1 MNKIF
6 IFITAI
12 CFFLFS
18 HLILLNNN
26 NSIASAQTNEVTQ
39 SKNIIGN
46 KKSSNAND
54 KGSFLDNLVNKTIKY
69 TKQAMEYSSEQLN
82 TLTDEVKNQI
92 SILESQQSSSN
103 IDIEEKIYELKLV
116 VNDFSKLKK
125 KEQAASSFTL
135 FASSK
140 KDYRIKINE
149 ALKELEPVL
158 FDGEVIDYS
167 ERIHKAIE
175 RIKVLNQEIASLIE
189 KKHFANP
196 DRFKTYEKKIKS
208 RKKVIAEIKKLIN
221 KLELDLMK
229 KFHRLGVEISQSQI
243 RVLTRRV
250 DGDLL
255 VRTLAVFDITKQISI
270 KMSELMQSTKF
281 EPEFTRKYY
290 GVYVV
295 MAEMT
300 LYAQNLYVEK
310 IEDIYLPALDSV
322 ESDIKAAITFAE
334 KGLSEQTNATS
345 KKILLENIKSNKFS
359 NEVADLYRDILEK
372 QLSHLKRSMKEA
384 RSNVT
389 VAYSTY
395 DTASI
400 SLNMVNLIDTTQS
413 EFDKILK
420 MQLPPIVPFSNDALE
435 NRFMEISNRIV
446 LKN

>member
-1 MNKIF
+1 MHKIC
-6 IFITAI
+6 IFLRTI
-12 CFFLFS
+12 CFLSFS
-18 HLILLNNN
+18 HLTLLNYN
-26 NSIASAQTNEVTQ
+26 NSIATAQTNEVTQ
-39 SKNIIGN
+39 STNSSEN
-46 KKSSNAND
+46 KEISDSNG
-54 KGSFLDNLVNKTIKY
+54 KESFLDSLVNQTIKY
-69 TKQAMEYSSEQLN
+69 TKQAIEYSSEHLN
-82 TLTDEVKNQI
+82 TLTDEVKKQI
-92 SILESQQSSSN
+92 SNLDSKESSN
-103 IDIEEKIYELKLV
+103 INIEEKIYKLKSVVNNFSELK
-116 VNDFSKLKK
+116 KQ
-125 KEQAASSFTL
+125 EQKASSFTL
-135 FASSK
+135 FSTSK
-140 KDYRIKINE
+140 KDYRVQINQ

-175 RIKVLNQEIASLIE
+175 RIKALNQEIAALIE

-196 DRFKTYEKKIKS
+196 DKLNTYEKKINA
-208 RKKVIAEIKKLIN
+208 RKKVIADIEKLIN
-221 KLELDLMK
+221 KLELNLIK
-229 KFHRLGVEISQSQI
+229 KFHRLGVEISLSQI

-300 LYAQNLYVEK
+300 LYAQKIYVEK
-310 IEDIYLPALDSV
+310 IEDIYLPALDRV
-322 ESDIKAAITFAE
+322 ESDIKEAIKFAE
-334 KGLSEQTNATS
+334 KGLSEQTNKTN

-372 QLSHLKRSMKEA
+372 QLSHLKRSMKES
-384 RSNVT
+384 RTNVT

-400 SLNMVNLIDTTQS
+400 SLNIVSLIDTTQD

-420 MQLPPIVPFSNDALE
+420 MQLPPIVPFSNKALE